1 MKEIVKAAF
10 KYPFSRKARK
20 FVRAYRDEKNS
31 KLIMTLVVKNE
42 EDIIERNIRFHCAMG
57 CDGFIVSSHN
67 CTDRTDE
74 ILEKLKKEGLVLE
87 IIKRTSPNHQLN
99 VWVAEMV
106 DIATKK
112 YKAKWM
118 INADADEFYYS
129 KSLNLK
135 ESIRKCSAE
144 KANVLWVDSLF
155 LFPDDRANFLECPYF
170 VTNPFTKYRA
180 EQLKLKPE
188 EFDLFIGSQ
197 GCTKVIHKT
206 SGNPKPQKGNHSI
219 IINNPVIIEAADIK
233 LFHYHVKNYAMYE
246 AKVLRWKD
254 SVKYK
259 PKGEGEHLKEM
270 VRLYDSGK
278 LREDYDAKYGEKMR
292 EFLIREGV
300 VTRDLSVRNFL
311 KYKGII

>member
-42 EDIIERNIRFHCAMG
+42 EDIIEQNIRFHCAMG

-87 IIKRTSPNHQLN
+87 IIKRTSPNHQHS
-99 VWVAEMV
+99 VWVNEMV
-106 DIATKK
+106 NIASKK
-112 YKAKWM
+112 YNADWV

-129 KSLNLK
+129 NSLDLKKSILENEGANL
-135 ESIRKCSAE
+135 
-144 KANVLWVDSLF
+144 LWVDSLF

-170 VTNPFTKYRA
+170 VTNPFHRFEA
-180 EQLKLKPE
+180 EILDIDKNE
-188 EFDLFIGSQ
+188 LFNDFIESQ

-206 SGNPKPQKGNHSI
+206 KGFAGVVDGNHDAKMV
-219 IINNPVIIEAADIK
+219 NRKKVHCADIR
-233 LFHYHVKNYAMYE
+233 LYHYHIRSYKGWE
-246 AKVLRWKD
+246 AKVARWAD
-254 SVKYK
+254 SIFLLPPEQGLHMKN
-259 PKGEGEHLKEM
+259 M
-270 VRLYDSGK
+270 VNLYNQGK
-278 LREDYDAKYGEKMR
+278 LRKVFDEKYGEKMR